1 MKNKLHLLLADD
13 HKLLRSG
20 LKLLL
25 GGRKDLEVVGEA
37 ENGLQ
42 VIELLESLQPDII
55 LLDLSMPGLNGLD
68 CLKEIKS
75 RSASTKVLILTM
87 HEDENH
93 IRLAMQAGADGYIK
107 KSAADVELF
116 TALDTVRAGK
126 IYLSPSDSNL
136 LVQNLLQK
144 DPAAKDAMAPYTLLS
159 PREREVL
166 RYLAHGYS
174 LAEVGE
180 KLKLSIKTVDTYKNR
195 VMEKLQATKKSEL
208 VNYALKY
215 GLLKDSES
223 KI

>member
-1 MKNKLHLLLADD
+1 MKNKLKLLLADD

-25 GGRKDLEVVGEA
+25 LGRKDIEIAGEA

-42 VIELLESLQPDII
+42 VLQLLESLNPDLV
-55 LLDLSMPGLNGLD
+55 LLDLSMPGPNGLD

-75 RSASTKVLILTM
+75 RFPATKVLILTM

-107 KSAADVELF
+107 KSAADIELF
-116 TALDTVRAGK
+116 TAIDTVREGK
-126 IYLSPSDSNL
+126 IYLSPHDSNIL
-136 LVQNLLQK
+136 LQNLLQK
-144 DPAAKDAMAPYTLLS
+144 EPATTDEMAPYALLS
-159 PREREVL
+159 PRERDVL
-166 RYLAHGYS
+166 RYLVHGYS
-174 LAEVGE
+174 LGEIGE
-180 KLKLSIKTVDTYKNR
+180 KLNLSIKTVDTYKIR
-195 VMEKLQATKKSEL
+195 LMEKLQATKKSEL

-215 GLLKDSES
+215 GLLKNGEN

>member
-1 MKNKLHLLLADD
+1 MKNKLKLLLADD
-13 HKLLRSG
+13 HKLLRLG

-25 GGRKDLEVVGEA
+25 MGRKDMEVAGEA

-42 VIELLESLQPDII
+42 VLQLLESLSPDLV

-75 RSASTKVLILTM
+75 RFPATKVLILTM

-107 KSAADVELF
+107 KSAADIELF
-116 TALDTVRAGK
+116 TAIDTVREGK
-126 IYLSPSDSNL
+126 IYLSPHDSNIL
-136 LVQNLLQK
+136 LQNLLQK
-144 DPAAKDAMAPYTLLS
+144 EPATTDEMAPYALLS
-159 PREREVL
+159 PRERDVL
-166 RYLAHGYS
+166 RYLVHGYS
-174 LAEVGE
+174 LGEIGE
-180 KLKLSIKTVDTYKNR
+180 KLNLSIKTVDTYKIR
-195 VMEKLQATKKSEL
+195 LMEKLQATKKSEL

-215 GLLKDSES
+215 GLLKNGEN